1 MPVNADRLTAFHL
14 QPVGKDLLSLRT
26 DQMSPIRALA
36 VLGCLAMVLVQPIP
50 AAGEESLAPML
61 ARVIPGVVSISTEG
75 GVSDEGQL
83 IPSDPSIAPSVG
95 SGSIIDAA
103 RGLILTDYH
112 VIQGAEKITV
122 ALSDGRSFEARVLG
136 TDDESDIAVIKID
149 ASGLTELPIGDS
161 AGLHVGD
168 YVVAVGN
175 PFGLGHT
182 VTHGIVSALGRT
194 GAKTD
199 TFEGYIQTDAAIN
212 PGNSGGPLLD
222 LDGRIVG
229 INSAIIDA
237 AGGSIGLGFAV
248 PSAAV
253 RQILPELIA
262 HGEIRRGQLG
272 VVVQD
277 LTADLA
283 TALHVD
289 ASKGAVV
296 SQVLPGSA
304 AEIAGLAAGDVIIA
318 IDGHVVSNAAEL
330 RRLIGN
336 LAPQTKVYV
345 TALRE
350 GRQIDHDADVTSRA
364 RKPATYDGKGL
375 LRSVRLGRI
384 TRDSPAYGKTNGA
397 LVIAVDPDSDAAN
410 SGLSEGDIIA
420 TIDRKPVGGPE
431 QAVVLAGSSR
441 EYLLLGV
448 HRDDQMRFVV
458 IHRRSS

>member
-1 MPVNADRLTAFHL
+1 MP
-14 QPVGKDLLSLRT
+14 S
-26 DQMSPIRALA
+26 IRALA
-36 VLGCLAMVLVQPIP
+36 VLGCLAIALVQSIP

-75 GVSDEGQL
+75 AVSDEGQL

-103 RGLILTDYH
+103 KGLILTDYH

-149 ASGLTELPIGDS
+149 ASGLTELPFGDS

-182 VTHGIVSALGRT
+182 VTHGIISALGRT
-194 GAKTD
+194 GVKTD

-222 LDGRIVG
+222 LEGRIVG
-229 INSAIIDA
+229 INSAIIGA

-283 TALHVD
+283 TALHAD

-304 AEIAGLAAGDVIIA
+304 AEMAGLAAGDVIIA

-336 LAPQTKVYV
+336 LAPQTKVHV
-345 TALRE
+345 TALRD
-350 GRQIDHDADVTSRA
+350 GRQIDRDADVSLRTRQPTA
-364 RKPATYDGKGL
+364 YDGKGL

-384 TRDSPAYGKTNGA
+384 TRDSSAYGKTNGA
-397 LVIAVDPDSDAAN
+397 LVIAVDPGSAVAS
-410 SGLSEGDIIA
+410 SGLAEGDVIV
-420 TIDRKPVGGPE
+420 TVDRKPVGGPE
-431 QAVVLAGSSR
+431 QAVTLAGS
-441 EYLLLGV
+441 EKEELLLLGIY
-448 HRDDQMRFVV
+448 RDDQMRFVV
-458 IHRRSS
+458 LRRRSS

>member
-1 MPVNADRLTAFHL
+1 
-14 QPVGKDLLSLRT
+14 
-26 DQMSPIRALA
+26 
-36 VLGCLAMVLVQPIP
+36 
-50 AAGEESLAPML
+50 ML
-61 ARVIPGVVSISTEG
+61 AWVIPGVVSISTEG

-83 IPSDPSIAPSVG
+83 ISSDPSIAPSVG

-112 VIQGAEKITV
+112 VIDGAEKITV
-122 ALSDGRSFEARVLG
+122 GLSDGRSFEARVVG
-136 TDDESDIAVIKID
+136 TDADSDIAVIKID
-149 ASGLTELPIGDS
+149 ATGLTELPIGDS

-222 LDGRIVG
+222 LEGRIVG
-229 INSAIIDA
+229 VNSAIVGT

-248 PSAAV
+248 PSTAV
-253 RQILPELIA
+253 RRILPELIA

-304 AEIAGLAAGDVIIA
+304 AEIASLAAGDVIIA
-318 IDGHVVSNAAEL
+318 FDGRVVSNAAEL

-336 LAPQTKVYV
+336 LAPQTKVHV
-345 TALRE
+345 TALRD
-350 GRQIDHDADVTSRA
+350 GRRIDRDASVSLRTRQ
-364 RKPATYDGKGL
+364 PATHDGKGL
-375 LRSVRLGRI
+375 LRSVRLGRV
-384 TRDSPAYGKTNGA
+384 TRDSPAYGKMNGA

-410 SGLSEGDIIA
+410 SGLAEGDIIA
-420 TIDRKPVGGPE
+420 TIDRKPIDGPE
-431 QAVVLAGSSR
+431 QAVTLAGS
-441 EYLLLGV
+441 EKEELLLLGIY
-448 HRDDQMRFVV
+448 RDDQMRFVV

>member
-1 MPVNADRLTAFHL
+1 
-14 QPVGKDLLSLRT
+14 
-26 DQMSPIRALA
+26 MSSIRALA
-36 VLGCLAMVLVQPIP
+36 ALGCLAMALVQPIQ

-75 GVSDEGQL
+75 AVSDEGQL

-103 RGLILTDYH
+103 KGLILTDYH
-112 VIQGAEKITV
+112 VIQGAEKITA

-149 ASGLTELPIGDS
+149 ASGLTELPFGDS

-194 GAKTD
+194 GVKTD

-222 LDGRIVG
+222 LKGRIVG
-229 INSAIIDA
+229 INSAIFGA

-248 PSAAV
+248 PSAAA

-304 AEIAGLAAGDVIIA
+304 AEIASLAAGDVIVA
-318 IDGHVVSNAAEL
+318 IDGRVVSNAAEL

-336 LAPQTKVYV
+336 LAPQTKVHV
-345 TALRE
+345 TALRD
-350 GRQIDHDADVTSRA
+350 GRRIDRDASVSLRTRQ
-364 RKPATYDGKGL
+364 PATHDGKGL

-384 TRDSPAYGKTNGA
+384 TRDSPAYGKTSGA
-397 LVIAVDPDSDAAN
+397 LVVAVDPGSAAA
-410 SGLSEGDIIA
+410 SGGLAEGDVIV
-420 TIDRKPVGGPE
+420 TVDRKLVDGPE
-431 QAVVLAGSSR
+431 QAVTLAGS
-441 EYLLLGV
+441 EKEELLLLGIY
-448 HRDDQMRFVV
+448 RDDQMRFVV
-458 IHRRSS
+458 IRRRSS

>member
-1 MPVNADRLTAFHL
+1 
-14 QPVGKDLLSLRT
+14 
-26 DQMSPIRALA
+26 MSIRALA
-36 VLGCLAMVLVQPIP
+36 ALGCLAMALVQPIQ
-50 AAGEESLAPML
+50 AAGEQSLAPML

-75 GVSDEGQL
+75 AVSDEGQ
-83 IPSDPSIAPSVG
+83 IVPSDPSIAPSVG

-103 RGLILTDYH
+103 KGLILTDYH

-122 ALSDGRSFEARVLG
+122 ALSDGRSFEASVLG
-136 TDDESDIAVIKID
+136 SDDESDIAVIKID
-149 ASGLTELPIGDS
+149 ASGLTELPMGDS

-175 PFGLGHT
+175 PFGLGQT

-194 GAKTD
+194 GVKTD

-222 LDGRIVG
+222 LEGRIVG
-229 INSAIIDA
+229 INSAIIGA

-304 AEIAGLAAGDVIIA
+304 AETAGLAAGDVIIA
-318 IDGHVVSNAAEL
+318 IDGRVVSNAAEL

-345 TALRE
+345 TALRD
-350 GRQIDHDADVTSRA
+350 GRRIDHDADVTSRA
-364 RKPATYDGKGL
+364 RQPATYDGKGL

-397 LVIAVDPDSDAAN
+397 LVIAVDPDSDAAS

>member
-1 MPVNADRLTAFHL
+1 
-14 QPVGKDLLSLRT
+14 
-26 DQMSPIRALA
+26 MSSIRSFAI
-36 VLGCLAMVLVQPIP
+36 LGCLAMALALPMP

-75 GVSDEGQL
+75 AVSDEGQL
-83 IPSDPSIAPSVG
+83 IPSDLSVAPSVG

-103 RGLILTDYH
+103 KGLILTDNH

-136 TDDESDIAVIKID
+136 TDDESDIAIIKID
-149 ASGLTELPIGDS
+149 ASGLTQLAIGDS

-182 VTHGIVSALGRT
+182 VTHGIVSALGRP
-194 GAKTD
+194 GARTD
-199 TFEGYIQTDAAIN
+199 TFGGYIQTDAAIN

-229 INSAIIDA
+229 INSAIIGA
-237 AGGSIGLGFAV
+237 TGGSIGLGFAV
-248 PSAAV
+248 PSAVV

-277 LTADLA
+277 LTAELA

-304 AEIAGLAAGDVIIA
+304 AETAGLAAGDVIVA
-318 IDGHVVSNAAEL
+318 IDGYVVSNAAEL
-330 RRLIGN
+330 RRRIGN
-336 LAPQTKVYV
+336 LAPQTRVHV
-345 TALRE
+345 TALRD
-350 GRQIDHDADVTSRA
+350 GQRIDRDANVTSRA
-364 RKPATYDGKGL
+364 PQPTAYDGKGL

-384 TRDSPAYGKTNGA
+384 TRDSSAYGKTNGA
-397 LVIAVDPDSDAAN
+397 AVIAVDPNSIAAD
-410 SGLSEGDIIA
+410 SGLAEGDIIA
-420 TIDRKPVGGPE
+420 TIDRKPVDGPE
-431 QAVVLAGSSR
+431 RAVALAGSSK
-441 EYLLLGV
+441 EFLLLGV
-448 HRDDQMRFVV
+448 YRDDQMRFVV

>member
-1 MPVNADRLTAFHL
+1 MP
-14 QPVGKDLLSLRT
+14 S
-26 DQMSPIRALA
+26 IRAVA
-36 VLGCLAMVLVQPIP
+36 VLGCLAMALVQSIP

-75 GVSDEGQL
+75 PVSDEGQL
-83 IPSDPSIAPSVG
+83 IPSNPSIAPSVG

-103 RGLILTDYH
+103 KGLILTDYH

-149 ASGLTELPIGDS
+149 ASGLTELPFGDS

-194 GAKTD
+194 GVKTD

-222 LDGRIVG
+222 LKGRIVG
-229 INSAIIDA
+229 INSAIFGA

-283 TALHVD
+283 TALHAD

-304 AEIAGLAAGDVIIA
+304 AEMAGLAAGDVIIA

-336 LAPQTKVYV
+336 LAPQTKVHV
-345 TALRE
+345 TALRD
-350 GRQIDHDADVTSRA
+350 GRQIDRDADVSLRTRQPTA
-364 RKPATYDGKGL
+364 YDGKGL
-375 LRSVRLGRI
+375 LRSVRIGRI
-384 TRDSPAYGKTNGA
+384 TRDSSAYGKTNGA
-397 LVIAVDPDSDAAN
+397 LVIAVDPGSAAAS
-410 SGLSEGDIIA
+410 SGLAEGDVIV
-420 TIDRKPVGGPE
+420 TVDRKPVGDPE
-431 QAVVLAGSSR
+431 QAVTLAGS
-441 EYLLLGV
+441 EKEELLLLGIY
-448 HRDDQMRFVV
+448 RDDQMRFVV
-458 IHRRSS
+458 LRRRSS

>member
-1 MPVNADRLTAFHL
+1 MP
-14 QPVGKDLLSLRT
+14 S
-26 DQMSPIRALA
+26 IRAVA
-36 VLGCLAMVLVQPIP
+36 VLGCLAMALVQSIP

-75 GVSDEGQL
+75 PVSDEGQL
-83 IPSDPSIAPSVG
+83 IPSNPSIAPSVG

-103 RGLILTDYH
+103 KGLILTDYH

-149 ASGLTELPIGDS
+149 ASGLTELSIGDS

-194 GAKTD
+194 GVKTD

-222 LDGRIVG
+222 LKGRIVG
-229 INSAIIDA
+229 INSAIFGA

-283 TALHVD
+283 TALHAD

-304 AEIAGLAAGDVIIA
+304 AEMAGLAAGDVIIA

-336 LAPQTKVYV
+336 LAPQTKVHV
-345 TALRE
+345 TALRD
-350 GRQIDHDADVTSRA
+350 GRQIDRDADVSLRTRQPTA
-364 RKPATYDGKGL
+364 YDGKGL

-384 TRDSPAYGKTNGA
+384 TRDSSAYGKINGA
-397 LVIAVDPDSDAAN
+397 LVIAVDPGSAAAS
-410 SGLSEGDIIA
+410 SGLAEGDVIV
-420 TIDRKPVGGPE
+420 TVDRKPVGGPE
-431 QAVVLAGSSR
+431 QAVTLAGS
-441 EYLLLGV
+441 EKEELLLLGIY
-448 HRDDQMRFVV
+448 RDDQMRFVV
-458 IHRRSS
+458 LRRRSS